1 MLDVEAALGGGGKA
15 RRQGQAQAQAL
26 FAGFGG
32 EEGFEQVLARFGVD
46 AVAVVTHA
54 QPVFAIESFAFEP
67 QLGLRLRLHGI
78 EGVADQVDQNLLQAG
93 LVDLHLHI
101 GEVAV

>member
-1 MLDVEAALGGGGKA
+1 M
-15 RRQGQAQAQAL
+15 
-26 FAGFGG
+26 
-32 EEGFEQVLARFGVD
+32 LARFGVD
-46 AVAVVTHA
+46 AVAVVTHPQA
-54 QPVFAIESFAFEP
+54 VFAIERFAFEP
-67 QLGLRLRLHGI
+67 QLGLRLRLHGV

>member
-1 MLDVEAALGGGGKA
+1 MLDTQVTAGGGGEAGGK
-15 RRQGQAQAQAL
+15 GQAQAQAL

-32 EEGFEQVLARFGVD
+32 EKRFEQVLARFGVD

-54 QPVFAIESFAFEP
+54 QAVFAIERFAFEP
-67 QLGLRLRLHGI
+67 QLGLRLRLHGV